1 MRFLVAEDD
10 HDTAKV
16 FRQTLEH
23 RGHIVTLT
31 TNGEDCLKIYN
42 DKLQNVK
49 LHRDPRKHV
58 QPFDA
63 VILEHMIPMVS
74 GLEVAKEI
82 LAVNPHQRIIF
93 ACEDDKASLK
103 DSLQQLKQS
112 VEILNKP
119 FSEQALIDSVEDKNI
134 YSALKELSVNIGC
147 IKNAN
152 LRHEQLREVLYVLKR
167 ARFGKAISSGRR
179 ERREHKKE
187 CHSY

>member
-1 MRFLVAEDD
+1 MRILVAEDD

-16 FRQTLEH
+16 FKQTLEH

-63 VILEHMIPMVS
+63 VILEHVIPMVS

-82 LAVNPHQRIIF
+82 LVVNSHQRIIF
-93 ACEDDKASLK
+93 ACGDDKASLK

-112 VEILNKP
+112 VEVLNKP
-119 FSEQALIDSVEDKNI
+119 FSEQALIDAVEDKYI
-134 YSALKELSVNIGC
+134 YSALKELNVNIDE

-152 LRHEQLREVLYVLKR
+152 FRHEQLTEMFRILKK
-167 ARFGKAISSGRR
+167 ARRGKPT
-179 ERREHKKE
+179 
-187 CHSY
+187 

>member
-1 MRFLVAEDD
+1 MRILVAEDD
-10 HDTAKV
+10 HDTAKA
-16 FRQTLEH
+16 FKQTLEH

-42 DKLQNVK
+42 DRLQNVK

-82 LAVNPHQRIIF
+82 LVVNSHQRIIF
-93 ACEDDKASLK
+93 ACGDDKASLK

-112 VEILNKP
+112 VELLNKP
-119 FSEQALIDSVEDKNI
+119 FSEQAN
-134 YSALKELSVNIGC
+134 LS
-147 IKNAN
+147 
-152 LRHEQLREVLYVLKR
+152 HEQLREVLYVLKR
-167 ARFGKAISSGRR
+167 DRSDIAISGGRKKPR
-179 ERREHKKE
+179 EYK
-187 CHSY
+187 

>member
-1 MRFLVAEDD
+1 MRILVAEDD

-16 FRQTLEH
+16 FKQTLEH

-42 DKLQNVK
+42 DRLQNVK
-49 LHRDPRKHV
+49 LHRDPREHV

-63 VILEHMIPMVS
+63 VIIEYMIPMVS

-82 LAVNPHQRIIF
+82 LAVNPHQRVIF
-93 ACEDDKASLK
+93 ASTNPKDILK

-112 VEILNKP
+112 VEVLNKP

-134 YSALKELSVNIGC
+134 YSALKDLNVNTGC

>member
-1 MRFLVAEDD
+1 MRILVAEDD
-10 HDTAKV
+10 HDTAKA
-16 FRQTLEH
+16 FKQTLEH

-42 DKLQNVK
+42 DRLQNVN
-49 LHRDPRKHV
+49 V

-82 LAVNPHQRIIF
+82 LVVNSHQRIIF
-93 ACEDDKASLK
+93 ACGDDKASLK

-112 VEILNKP
+112 VELLNKP
-119 FSEQALIDSVEDKNI
+119 FSEQALIDSVEDKCI
-134 YSALKELSVNIGC
+134 YSQFKELKINIGC

-152 LRHEQLREVLYVLKR
+152 LSHEQLREVLYVLKR
-167 ARFGKAISSGRR
+167 DRSDIAISGGRKKPR
-179 ERREHKKE
+179 EYK
-187 CHSY
+187 

>member
-1 MRFLVAEDD
+1 MRLLVAEDD
-10 HDTAKV
+10 HDTAIVVK
-16 FRQTLEH
+16 QTLEH
-23 RGHIVTLT
+23 RGYIVTLT

-42 DKLQNVK
+42 DRLQNVK
-49 LHRDPRKHV
+49 LHRDPREHV

-63 VILEHMIPMVS
+63 VIIEYMIPMVS

-112 VEILNKP
+112 VEVLNKP

-147 IKNAN
+147 IKNAKSKT
-152 LRHEQLREVLYVLKR
+152 RAVKR
-167 ARFGKAISSGRR
+167 STLCLEKS
-179 ERREHKKE
+179 
-187 CHSY
+187 

>member
-1 MRFLVAEDD
+1 MRILVAEDD

-16 FRQTLEH
+16 FKQTLEH

-31 TNGEDCLKIYN
+31 TNGEDCLNIYN
-42 DKLQNVK
+42 DRLQNVK

-63 VILEHMIPMVS
+63 VILEHMIPMVC

-93 ACEDDKASLK
+93 ACGDDKASLK

-112 VEILNKP
+112 VEVLNKP
-119 FSEQALIDSVEDKNI
+119 FSEQALIDAVEDKYI
-134 YSALKELSVNIGC
+134 YSALKELNVNIDE

-152 LRHEQLREVLYVLKR
+152 FRHEQLTEMFRILKK
-167 ARFGKAISSGRR
+167 ARRR
-179 ERREHKKE
+179 KLA
-187 CHSY
+187 

>member
-31 TNGEDCLKIYN
+31 TNGEDCLKIYS
-42 DKLQNVK
+42 DKLLNVT

-63 VILEHMIPMVS
+63 VILEHMIPVVS

-167 ARFGKAISSGRR
+167 ARSGTAISGGSRKHR
-179 ERREHKKE
+179 EYKKE
-187 CHSY
+187 YHSY

>member
-1 MRFLVAEDD
+1 MRILVAEDD

-16 FRQTLEH
+16 FKQTLEH

-31 TNGEDCLKIYN
+31 TNGEDCLKIYS
-42 DKLQNVK
+42 DKLLNVT

-63 VILEHMIPMVS
+63 VILEHMIPVVS

-93 ACEDDKASLK
+93 ACGDDKAPLK

-112 VEILNKP
+112 VEVLNKP
-119 FSEQALIDSVEDKNI
+119 FSEQALIDSIEDKCI
-134 YSALKELSVNIGC
+134 YSQFKELKINIGC

-152 LRHEQLREVLYVLKR
+152 LSHEQLREVLYVLKR
-167 ARFGKAISSGRR
+167 DRSDIAISGGRKKPR
-179 ERREHKKE
+179 EYK
-187 CHSY
+187 